1 MSQEGAGEHFDQHR
15 EGAEEGAEMDRMS
28 SIELAMMNEQKE
40 MEYYGKHAERSKNPL
55 AKAMFKTLARD
66 EAEHMTRIRG
76 LHGKLVDSGS
86 WPEDVSIA
94 VAGTNVRDVL
104 EGIVGATG
112 SAEGS
117 DNDDVAAI
125 KQGIEFETKGEKFY
139 AELAAVCENPME
151 KTFFSF
157 LSGIEREHRLSLTD
171 TLHYLE
177 DPESW
182 LEKHERSGLDG
193 A

>member
-1 MSQEGAGEHFDQHR
+1 
-15 EGAEEGAEMDRMS
+15 MDRMS

-40 MEYYGKHAERSKNPL
+40 MEYYAKAAERSKNAL

-66 EAEHMTRIRG
+66 EAEHMKRIKG
-76 LHGKLVDSGS
+76 LHGKLVDGGS
-86 WPEDVSIA
+86 WPEDVSIE
-94 VAGTNVRDVL
+94 VAGTNVKEVL
-104 EGIVGATG
+104 DGIVGTDG
-112 SAEGS
+112 SAEGQ
-117 DNDDVAAI
+117 DQDDVAAL
-125 KQGIEFETKGEKFY
+125 KQGIEFETNGEKFY
-139 AELAAVCENPME
+139 AELSEVCDNPME
-151 KTFFSF
+151 KTFFKF

-182 LEKHERSGLDG
+182 METHERSGLDG

>member
-1 MSQEGAGEHFDQHR
+1 
-15 EGAEEGAEMDRMS
+15 MDRMS

-40 MEYYGKHAERSKNPL
+40 MEYYSRHAERSQNAL

-66 EAEHMTRIRG
+66 EAEHMKRIKG
-76 LHGKLVDSGS
+76 LHSKLTAAGS
-86 WPEDVSIA
+86 WPLDVRIE
-94 VAGTNVRDVL
+94 VAGTNVKRVL
-104 EGIVGATG
+104 EELVGTEG

-117 DNDDVAAI
+117 TADDVAAI
-125 KQGIEFETKGEKFY
+125 EQGIQFETGGEKLY
-139 AELAAVCENPME
+139 AELAKVCENPME
-151 KTFFSF
+151 KTFFEF

-182 LEKHERSGLDG
+182 MEKHAAR
-193 A
+193 